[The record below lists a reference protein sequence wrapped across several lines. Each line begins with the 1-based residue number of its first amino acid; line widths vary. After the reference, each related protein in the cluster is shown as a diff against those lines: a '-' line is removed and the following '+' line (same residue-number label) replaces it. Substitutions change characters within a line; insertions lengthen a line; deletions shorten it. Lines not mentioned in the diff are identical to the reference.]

1 MTPLALLKYLL
12 GIVLIQAATVTVML
26 LAPENL
32 HGLEL
37 LRVLVPV
44 AIIGFLGAFWFASMA
59 HHLRK
64 DHLAKLRDEF
74 ARERENLRVNAERSK
89 ARAMKQAQKDIA
101 REARVTHARASFKV
115 GAAFA
120 GVIGIGGLLLL
131 TQFLTVGI
139 MALST
144 GIGALGGYLYRG
156 RQYKAALARTERP
169 ALIDVKAEPA
179 DARRAIDNPPSMEK
193 RT

>member
-1 MTPLALLKYLL
+1 MTPLAILKYLL
-12 GIVLIQAATVTVML
+12 GIVLVQAATVAVVL
-26 LAPENL
+26 LAPEHL
-32 HGLEL
+32 QGVEL

-44 AIIGFLGAFWFASMA
+44 AIISCLAAFWFASMA

-64 DHLAKLRDEF
+64 DHLSRLRDEF

-101 REARVTHARASFKV
+101 REARVTHARANFKV
-115 GAAFA
+115 GAAFT

-139 MALST
+139 IALST
-144 GIGALGGYLYRG
+144 AAGALGGYLYRG
-156 RQYKAALARTERP
+156 RQYKASLAASEKPR
-169 ALIDVKAEPA
+169 LIDVKAESSET
-179 DARRAIDNPPSMEK
+179 RPSLDDK
-193 RT
+193 TP